1 MIFHDK
7 SRSLLKMTTANGQF
21 FAGDSQYIPKIRILL
36 PMQVVSFKMKKVFN
50 GLIHIQ
56 VAASIR
62 IAKLGNTQ
70 HTHRSHRTKQFRF
83 EVQRRA
89 LSCHTTPSEL
99 LEIFMA
105 SRDLNN
111 QFLHLLPNNYDQC
124 SVFISCRISQFITS
138 QASEDSSFTSMTMTK
153 SPKGREIS
161 SQL

>member
-70 HTHRSHRTKQFRF
+70 HTHRSHRTEQFRF
-83 EVQRRA
+83 EVQRLA

-99 LEIFMA
+99 LEMFMA
-105 SRDLNN
+105 SRDLNS
-111 QFLHLLPNNYDQC
+111 QFLHFTEQLRSMLCVYFMQNFTVYNQPGIRGQQLYFYDNDK
-124 SVFISCRISQFITS
+124 VT
-138 QASEDSSFTSMTMTK
+138 
-153 SPKGREIS
+153 
-161 SQL
+161 

>member
-7 SRSLLKMTTANGQF
+7 SKSLLKMTTANGQF

-111 QFLHLLPNNYDQC
+111 QFLHY
-124 SVFISCRISQFITS
+124 RTITINALCLFHVELHS
-138 QASEDSSFTSMTMTK
+138 
-153 SPKGREIS
+153 
-161 SQL
+161 L